1 MALSPENPNLVYV
14 SYQPHLS
21 VGRYHLLLFAE
32 DSNGNH
38 NQTEIQF
45 QIAGRMAVEKV
56 ANYPNYFSSGHKSGQ
71 GTYFAYLL
79 TDMADQVTLKI
90 YTLTVRLVS
99 QFDILDGFAAIT
111 SFAGMPWTMTA
122 TRC

>member
-45 QIAGRMAVEKV
+45 QIADRMAVEKV

-71 GTYFAYLL
+71 GTYFAYL
-79 TDMADQVTLKI
+79 
-90 YTLTVRLVS
+90 LTVRLVS